1 MADKKIIIS
10 FSLDPKLIEKIDDI
24 VNQRRMEEIK
34 KKERVLSSRSQVT
47 EELLIQGLKD
57 NVSQAP

>member
-1 MADKKIIIS
+1 MADKKVIIS

-34 KKERVLSSRSQVT
+34 KKARVLSSRSQVT
-47 EELLIQGLKD
+47 EELLNEALK
-57 NVSQAP
+57 SHHG